1 MRRFTTLWVGYLVSV
16 LGSSLTSLA
25 LGVWVFQRTGSAT
38 QYGLIIVMSFLP
50 GILATPVAGALVDRW
65 SRRGILAVSNA
76 LSAVTIFALAALF
89 LSGTLQPWHIFI
101 VVGIQSLL
109 RALTAPSMNSIVILL
124 VPKEQVGR
132 ANGMVLLAQALG
144 GTLGFAAGGVLLMA
158 VGLGGVLLIDC
169 ASFVVNML
177 AVLLVSI
184 PRQRRSEGGS
194 TGGGGLGA
202 EIRQGWRYLSARRDL
217 LALVVLYGTVG
228 VAVAPADVL
237 ITPVVLSYASA
248 EALGVVLAAA
258 GVGAVVGSL
267 VLAAWG
273 GPRRR
278 IHALAGLTLPIGG
291 FMCLGVVQP
300 SVALIMIA
308 AFGYSLFSTIVDGT
322 ARGILQVEVE
332 PDIQGRVFAFFNMVA
347 NTVQCVAFA
356 LSGPLADQV
365 FEPLLREG
373 GPLTGSVGTFFGV
386 GPGRGTALLILVC
399 GLAVIVTALLAYRR
413 PDLRALP
420 DRPTGGAKKAAA
432 KEEPDPSAMALAR
445 QRADGE
451 TS

>member
-1 MRRFTTLWVGYLVSV
+1 
-16 LGSSLTSLA
+16 
-25 LGVWVFQRTGSAT
+25 
-38 QYGLIIVMSFLP
+38 
-50 GILATPVAGALVDRW
+50 
-65 SRRGILAVSNA
+65 
-76 LSAVTIFALAALF
+76 
-89 LSGTLQPWHIFI
+89 
-101 VVGIQSLL
+101 
-109 RALTAPSMNSIVILL
+109 MNSIVILL